1 MRLDFARE
9 FLEYEVL
16 ILHLGAEAR
25 RLKQTLAVPGAV
37 GKLPLGDEGG
47 IVAGEDDA
55 LDVLDEA
62 VVLGVED
69 EVDRGQPDVLV
80 APAVAC
86 DKVDIEQLVVVAR
99 RLRQEA
105 EAVWNRAGDGIVI
118 GHETRVGSGSVRDV
132 IEGERVAG
140 AASDGPAGQ
149 RGQIEAAGDTLDQT
163 QVGHELREAVRA
175 GDEAPICIGREQRNV
190 EDVRVG
196 QLDSEVLGGLRL
208 DLGPV
213 ANAPLAPS
221 INRPVATV
229 RPSPSEAYSRR
240 NT

>member
-1 MRLDFARE
+1 MPK
-9 FLEYEVL
+9 
-16 ILHLGAEAR
+16 R
-25 RLKQTLAVPGAV
+25 RLKQTLAVRGAV

-86 DKVDIEQLVVVAR
+86 DKVDIEQLVVVGAAGCG
-99 RLRQEA
+99 EEAA

-132 IEGERVAG
+132 IEEG
-140 AASDGPAGQ
+140 SDRCGQ
-149 RGQIEAAGDTLDQT
+149 RWTLPAA
-163 QVGHELREAVRA
+163 
-175 GDEAPICIGREQRNV
+175 
-190 EDVRVG
+190 
-196 QLDSEVLGGLRL
+196 
-208 DLGPV
+208 
-213 ANAPLAPS
+213 
-221 INRPVATV
+221 RPD
-229 RPSPSEAYSRR
+229 
-240 NT
+240 